1 MFVFVRADE
10 FVLRYH
16 ISRFHMV
23 YGCNI
28 IGIVL
33 CFMLRFKFY
42 CLLKNQGEH
51 DSQVILFPG

>member
-28 IGIVL
+28 IG
-33 CFMLRFKFY
+33 RH
-42 CLLKNQGEH
+42 CLVFDVTIQ
-51 DSQVILFPG
+51 ILLFIEKSRGT